1 MALNREPPPQ
11 GTDEPVSPPAVPAG
25 PSNFQAQWNELLAN
39 FDPNLL
45 ADLRRREPSAHS
57 LYEIET
63 IIHGLYRS
71 VQMGHHLNSLM
82 GDPGFNADATQ
93 ERARQFLAN
102 TSEATRE
109 MRRELGWNVRN
120 FDISLLRQIRRSS
133 ALSLVLG
140 AGASM
145 AAPCNAPSW
154 PALVEGLLRQT
165 IGRVM
170 ELWLP
175 RPQDL
180 EQLPP
185 EAPRGLFNERFISRD
200 PEEIAGSDWTPTF
213 DYSHTGENGVQ
224 RNFTIGYYRE
234 SAKRY
239 NADEETIAVEV
250 LQHIKEAQRNDRSVD
265 ADILMRGADI
275 CHDLCGQRLFT
286 LMTAMLYEGGRRP
299 SEIHHTIAR
308 LAQSQFVPERQN
320 HFMGWDGI
328 ITYNYDDFMEQ
339 ALLGQEI
346 PSVAIAMRGDKIA
359 GDPNRFARSAG
370 PGGLYLPVYHPHGY
384 TPNRPFLITTVPYV
398 FATSGY
404 QSQYGQSV
412 SKVLERFKSDYLEN
426 PVHVALY
433 IGCSF
438 SDRYMNQLLQDAFE
452 MWPGRYHYALLPWPG
467 GLADDKEPSGQE
479 IEQQSGQYLAMG
491 IRPIWLRNFGE
502 IPHIISQLE

>member
-1 MALNREPPPQ
+1 
-11 GTDEPVSPPAVPAG
+11 
-25 PSNFQAQWNELLAN
+25 
-39 FDPNLL
+39 
-45 ADLRRREPSAHS
+45 
-57 LYEIET
+57 
-63 IIHGLYRS
+63 
-71 VQMGHHLNSLM
+71 MGHAIV
-82 GDPGFNADATQ
+82 DFDAIQ
-93 ERARQFLAN
+93 ERARQFVAN
-102 TSEATRE
+102 TSQATRE
-109 MRRELGWNVRN
+109 MRRELGWNVRE

-154 PALVEGLLRQT
+154 PALVKRLLRQT

-185 EAPRGLFNERFISRD
+185 EAPRGLVNERFISRN
-200 PEEIAGSDWTPTF
+200 PAGPNWTPTF
-213 DYSHTGENGVQ
+213 DYSHVGQNGVQ

-234 SAKRY
+234 SARRY
-239 NADEETIAVEV
+239 NADEETTAVEV
-250 LQHIKEAQRNDRSVD
+250 LRRIEEAQRNNQSVD
-265 ADILMRGADI
+265 ADILMRGADV

-286 LMTAMLYEGGRRP
+286 LMTAMLYEGDRMP
-299 SEIHHTIAR
+299 SETHRAIAK
-308 LAQSQFVPERQN
+308 LARSQFVPERQD

-339 ALLGQEI
+339 GLSDLQI
-346 PSVAIAMRGDKIA
+346 PSAAIAMRGDEIA
-359 GDPNRFARSAG
+359 GDPNRFAISVG

-384 TPNRPFLITTVPYV
+384 TPRRPFLITTVPYV

-426 PVHVALY
+426 PVHVTLY
-433 IGCSF
+433 VGCSF

-452 MWPGRYHYALLPWPG
+452 RWPGRYHYALLPWPG
-467 GLADDKEPSGQE
+467 GLADDREPSGQE
-479 IEQQSGQYLAMG
+479 IEQRSAQYLAMG

>member
-1 MALNREPPPQ
+1 MASNGEHPPQ
-11 GTDEPVSPPAVPAG
+11 GTDEPG
-25 PSNFQAQWNELLAN
+25 PSSFQAQWEQLLAN

-57 LYEIET
+57 LYEIER
-63 IIHGLYRS
+63 IITGLCRG
-71 VQMGHHLNSLM
+71 VQRGHHLNSQI
-82 GDPGFNADATQ
+82 GDDIVDVDATQ
-93 ERARQFLAN
+93 ERARQFMAN
-102 TSEATRE
+102 TSAATRE
-109 MRRELGWNVRN
+109 MRRELSWNIRE

-145 AAPCNAPSW
+145 TAPCNAPSW
-154 PALVEGLLRQT
+154 PSLVEGLLHQT

-185 EAPRGLFNERFISRD
+185 EAPQGLINERFISRD
-200 PEEIAGSDWTPTF
+200 P
-213 DYSHTGENGVQ
+213 
-224 RNFTIGYYRE
+224 YRE

-239 NADEETIAVEV
+239 NADEENTAVKV
-250 LQHIKEAQRNDRSVD
+250 LQRIEEAQRNDKSVNT
-265 ADILMRGADI
+265 DILRRGADVG
-275 CHDLCGQRLFT
+275 HDLCGQRLLTFI
-286 LMTAMLYEGGRRP
+286 TAMLYKRDRIP
-299 SEIHHTIAR
+299 SKTHHAIAR
-308 LAQSQFVPERQN
+308 LARSQFVHERED

-339 ALLGQEI
+339 ALSDLQI
-346 PSVAIAMRGDKIA
+346 PSAAIAMRGDEIA
-359 GDPNRFARSAG
+359 
-370 PGGLYLPVYHPHGY
+370 VYHVHGY
-384 TPNRPFLITTVPYV
+384 TPTRPFLITMVPFV

-412 SKVLERFKSDYLEN
+412 SKVLERFQSDYLEN

-438 SDRYMNQLLQDAFE
+438 SDRYMNQLLRDAFE
-452 MWPGRYHYALLPWPG
+452 RRPGRYHYALLPWPG
-467 GLADDKEPSGQE
+467 GLADDHQPSGQE
-479 IEQQSGQYLAMG
+479 IKQRSGQYLAMG
-491 IRPIWLRNFGE
+491 IRPIWLRSLEE